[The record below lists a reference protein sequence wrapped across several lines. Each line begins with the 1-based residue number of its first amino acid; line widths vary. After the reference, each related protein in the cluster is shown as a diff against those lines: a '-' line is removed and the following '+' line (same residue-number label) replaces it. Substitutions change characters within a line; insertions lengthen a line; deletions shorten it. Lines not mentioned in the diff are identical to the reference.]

1 MQREE
6 GDLLWPRKS
15 GWNPGIWMDERLVW
29 EELEWIEG
37 ELIETEWK
45 KTKKTW
51 QDPTHGL
58 FTVTHFAKD
67 ESHTRIN
74 QSTCFDSPSPPSL
87 TSWSNQSPALCLHS
101 LKRTKHTA
109 PFERW
114 IALAPGF
121 ANVNA
126 NCLESFH
133 LEDSSLL
140 LAFIRE
146 KREWNGPNESSLVI
160 IPFWINQKWEL
171 VYFVFKLPWALLLQI
186 YCVKGAISPDECFC
200 WVKLM
205 SSGVD

>member
-1 MQREE
+1 MGIFFDPPTQAYVCVESY
-6 GDLLWPRKS
+6 DLHRCKACVKS
-15 GWNPGIWMDERLVW
+15 WNEKRGIKWD
-29 EELEWIEG
+29 WIQKAG
-37 ELIETEWK
+37 RI
-45 KTKKTW
+45 
-51 QDPTHGL
+51 QPTVL
-58 FTVTHFAKD
+58 TSAQFAKH
-67 ESHTRIN
+67 ESYTHKPK
-74 QSTCFDSPSPPSL
+74 CLFWFPLPPSL
-87 TSWSNQSPALCLHS
+87 SSWSNQSCALCLHS
-101 LKRTKHTA
+101 LKRTKPTA
-109 PFERW
+109 PCERW

-146 KREWNGPNESSLVI
+146 KREWNGPNESSLEI